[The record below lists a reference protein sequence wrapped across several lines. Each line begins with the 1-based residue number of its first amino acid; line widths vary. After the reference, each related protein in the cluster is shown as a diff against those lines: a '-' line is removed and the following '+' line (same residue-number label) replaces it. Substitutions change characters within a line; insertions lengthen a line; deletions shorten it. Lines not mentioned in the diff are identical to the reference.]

1 MGKLMA
7 CLGIFWLATA
17 PAFAQTAKFTAP
29 KAGDSWPLGTP
40 RTVAWTGSGSAT
52 VKLVLISQSG
62 GNLGIIQSGL
72 SLASGSFSWTVGS
85 LENGKSAPAAGDC
98 RIRLVTVPNND
109 VLAVSPLFA
118 IAAAGQAGDTQFVQM
133 AGFSKVILQS
143 QFSSKS
149 IAVSQPK
156 AGEVWVPLKA
166 YGCHWSWTVLS
177 SVIDCKPTANCNNG
191 CAVDVWLVP
200 QASPGD
206 KVPLAQ
212 GVCSGYSYQQG
223 KITYSG
229 SYSGVVPN
237 VASGSYVVRVAR
249 SDNPAFCGDSPA
261 FTVKSTLSGD
271 TAFLGPDA
279 TQNQADLA
287 LTDVFFDNEAR
298 IAIKVKNLGDE
309 FRGYIPIDYK
319 CITIGSA
326 NETLKEGKCQDSYF
340 LLPGEERA
348 IVLTDWGGFTFS
360 SKGWDGGSPSQGI
373 PSRFIPVNSRPFQ
386 ATVTI
391 KPAGDMNPSDNWVSK
406 RMCMI
411 QQADVGTD
419 GQIRLDFSPQS
430 WVYIATGTANQ
441 IHADQI
447 RWVGADEFEAGLEVF
462 LWNYGCAPRSFDCW
476 LYVDDLP
483 GRKVA
488 DNLALQPGYRVQW
501 KQTVR
506 IRLPERCGDHRLVF
520 VADPA
525 ENKNEPYPNS
535 YQNNFIRCFLKI
547 KCGGTIT
554 GGL

>member
-1 MGKLMA
+1 MAKLLA
-7 CLGIFWLATA
+7 CLGILWLATA

-29 KAGDSWPLGTP
+29 KPGDSWALGSP
-40 RTVAWTGSGSAT
+40 QTVAWTWSGAAT

-72 SLASGSFSWTVGS
+72 SLAAGSFSWTVGS
-85 LENGKSAPAAGDC
+85 LEGGKSAPAASDC
-98 RIRLVTVPNND
+98 RIRLVTVPGNV
-109 VLAVSPLFA
+109 VLAVSPVFA
-118 IAAAGQAGDTQFVQM
+118 IAAAGQEGSVQLAQIGTLAKVIVMGQLGGKAITVGPPRAGD
-133 AGFSKVILQS
+133 
-143 QFSSKS
+143 
-149 IAVSQPK
+149 
-156 AGEVWVPLKA
+156 VWTPLKN
-166 YGCHWSWTVLS
+166 YELKWTWSVKG
-177 SVIDCKPTANCNNG
+177 SVVDCKPTYNCNNG
-191 CAVDVWLVP
+191 CPVDVWLVP
-200 QASPGD
+200 QASPGE
-206 KVPLAQ
+206 KIPLAK
-212 GVCSGYSYQQG
+212 GACTGNSYQQG
-223 KITYSG
+223 TITYTG

-237 VASGSYVVRVAR
+237 LAAGNYVVRVAR
-249 SDNPAFCGDSPA
+249 SDNPAFSGDSPA
-261 FTVKSTLSGD
+261 FAVKSSLSGD

-279 TQNQADLA
+279 MQNQADLA

-309 FRGYIPIDYK
+309 FRGAIPIDYK

-326 NETLKEGKCQDSYF
+326 NETLKEGKCHDSYF

-360 SKGWDGGSPSQGI
+360 RKGWDNGSPSQGI

-391 KPAGDMNPSDNWVSK
+391 APPGDVNPNNNWVSK

-419 GQIRLDFSPQS
+419 GQIRLDFSPQN
-430 WVYIATGTANQ
+430 WLYISTGTANQ
-441 IHADQI
+441 IHADQV

-462 LWNYGCAPRSFDCW
+462 LWNYGCAPRAFDCW

-483 GRKVA
+483 GQKVA
-488 DNLALQPGYRVQW
+488 NNLLLQPGFRVQW

-506 IRLPERCGDHRLVF
+506 IRLRDRCGDHRLVF

-554 GGL
+554 GG